1 MPPGRVAQFLPLKTP
16 RRKRIIL
23 YMCTNHDPKRPPAD
37 RDGGRPP
44 RQHDKHQRHRET
56 GPDRRDED
64 VPYWVPSGTT
74 WQLMPSGVRRAVSQV
89 LSPAYRRFVLD
100 APGELERSIG
110 LTLVHLMWLEIC
122 DQVRLADAAADETSL
137 TAVLSDPTALIGRH
151 LHLAASKC
159 QTAELLVKLRMVC
172 EAFERPPAAVLPAA
186 ALPAPAQTLDVPAEA
201 AKELDTNDFP
211 TCSPVPRWGGSSTA
225 TPTVDVPAEA
235 ANDGPPVCG
244 PPIHGGA
251 NSKMNVGTRTVYGPS
266 PPQAV
271 LALAFTPGR
280 TG

>member
-1 MPPGRVAQFLPLKTP
+1 MAQFLPLKTP

-23 YMCTNHDPKRPPAD
+23 YMCTNHDPNRPPAD

-89 LSPAYRRFVLD
+89 LAPAYRRFVLD

-159 QTAELLVKLRMVC
+159 QTAELLVKLRMVR
-172 EAFERPPAAVLPAA
+172 EAFERPPAAALPPAA
-186 ALPAPAQTLDVPAEA
+186 LSAPAPAPMQTLDVPAEA
-201 AKELDTNDFP
+201 A
-211 TCSPVPRWGGSSTA
+211 PRWGGSSTA

-235 ANDGPPVCG
+235 VKDGPPVCG
-244 PPIHGGA
+244 PPIHGA
-251 NSKMNVGTRTVYGPS
+251 PIPR
-266 PPQAV
+266 
-271 LALAFTPGR
+271 
-280 TG
+280 